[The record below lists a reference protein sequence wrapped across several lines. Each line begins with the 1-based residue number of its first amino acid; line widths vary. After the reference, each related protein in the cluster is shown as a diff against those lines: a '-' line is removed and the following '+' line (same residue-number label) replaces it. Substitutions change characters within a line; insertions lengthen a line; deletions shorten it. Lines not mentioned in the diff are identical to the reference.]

1 MIYSTHP
8 PQFGLTW
15 PFSGRNREPLDT
27 QNLEPDAWEV
37 LKQKHHQRPA
47 ILKTDGSNAYPAHI
61 QLQGT
66 SSVSGLKSMG
76 YEVKEEDGQ
85 WYVYGYRTTKF
96 HGPSRLNKLKPGNTY
111 VEYNFDLDRR
121 NIQHT
126 AGLYFTPTY
135 NGGIFWAVGFFGDN
149 GPVLKVRAK
158 IEDVYA
164 YSAEARTHTLEV
176 LHDAEQERRA
186 DVDLSTDPAMS
197 GWIVPGRIVSG

>member
-96 HGPSRLNKLKPGNTY
+96 
-111 VEYNFDLDRR
+111 
-121 NIQHT
+121 QHT